1 MAFNPAIADAYRK
14 VVVTTGTGSGGVP
27 GTTVSQ
33 EVGGE
38 LNLDAG
44 FGISLITDE
53 LNNKVTIVNT
63 GNGTGALTTITENNK
78 SGTYYPIFTRSPPG
92 TQTFT
97 VSGSDFTSG
106 AIVSGVAEV
115 RVTGSSNS
123 VNGVSAPMRASLVG
137 MIQDETFSLIRVS
150 NGAVLNFTATGP
162 ATYSTINGYWTIPV
176 TSAPVVTDTFV
187 SLTIATGAGELNP
200 ITGTYQMDTMYLD
213 QTSTPLTYNPVLGLM
228 TVNTVSVVSDF
239 AVTGHVTLEGVTTT
253 GATGTGKLVF
263 DTSPSVTGLSS
274 DTVLVGTTANFT
286 DWPNAKLVASQANS
300 NDSHTYNIGI
310 VGEAVGD
317 AVTSTQWGVGV
328 YGKGSTNSGTR
339 SAGIL
344 GDGGVQDTFDTASAV
359 GVRGY
364 ATSPHLGGLNIGLYS
379 DASNGLSNFALYMNT
394 GDIYS
399 ANAQTWIVKDNNATA
414 LSIDATGKTGIL
426 VVNTTGATGSVTM
439 SGTLDVT
446 GNATVGSLTSTTS
459 VGIRDTTA
467 AYNVVIGATSTSA
480 TLTANRALT
489 LDVGD
494 AARTV
499 KLNGNLS
506 LGGTF
511 TTDNNVT
518 IAGPYEITITPTGVF
533 NATFPAGT
541 YDLPKNDQTFYIGTT
556 QVAINRAS
564 GVLTLSGVTSEKAT
578 NIVGGNSTTL
588 LGSLPYQS
596 NTDATSLLAPN
607 TSTTRNFLRM
617 TGTGTNGA
625 APSWDTVTQ
634 TDVGLSNVT
643 NESKATMFTD
653 PTFTGTVSLAPATF
667 ESVSVSATA
676 ATGTVNVSVKTN
688 TVFYYTSSATAN
700 WTFNF
705 RGDGSTTLD
714 SYLATGKS
722 ITVVF
727 LVTQGVTAFYPTA
740 FTADGTSVTP
750 KWLSGTAPT
759 GGNASSV
766 DSYSFTIIK
775 TAAATYTI
783 LASQARFA

>member
-27 GTTVSQ
+27 GIATSK

-78 SGTYYPIFTRSPPG
+78 SGTFYPIFTRSPPG

-106 AIVSGVAEV
+106 DIVSGVAEV

-123 VNGVSAPMRASLVG
+123 VNGISAPMRASLVG
-137 MIQDETFSLIRVS
+137 IIQDETFSLVRVS

-176 TSAPVVTDTFV
+176 TAAPGVTDTFV

-213 QTSTPLTYNPVLGLM
+213 QTTTPLTYNPVLGLM

-239 AVTGHVTLEGVTTT
+239 AVTGHVTLEGVTST

-263 DTSPSVTGLSS
+263 DNSPTLVTPVLGNATL
-274 DTVLVGTTANFT
+274 TTALVGTDANFS
-286 DWPNAKLVASQANS
+286 DWPNAKLVASQGNS

-339 SAGIL
+339 SAGVL

-364 ATSPHLGGLNIGLYS
+364 ATSPHLGGLNIGLYG
-379 DASNGLSNFALYMNT
+379 DAANGLSNFALYMNT
-394 GDIYS
+394 GDIFS
-399 ANAQTWIVKDNNATA
+399 TNAQTWIVKGNDANA
-414 LSIDATGKTGIL
+414 LSIDSTGKSGIL
-426 VVNTTGATGSVTM
+426 VVNTTGATGGITM
-439 SGTLDVT
+439 SGTLNVT
-446 GNATVGSLTSTTS
+446 GASTLELVTATSVNKMAITAPATGSTLAVEEGKTFTVKKSITLDGTDSTT
-459 VGIRDTTA
+459 ITLPATTGT
-467 AYNVVIGATSTSA
+467 V
-480 TLTANRALT
+480 AL
-489 LDVGD
+489 
-494 AARTV
+494 
-499 KLNGNLS
+499 
-506 LGGTF
+506 
-511 TTDNNVT
+511 DN
-518 IAGPYEITITPTGVF
+518 
-533 NATFPAGT
+533 
-541 YDLPKNDQTFYIGTT
+541 QTFYVGTT
-556 QVAINRAS
+556 SLTINRAS
-564 GVLTLSGVTSEKAT
+564 SAQSLTGITSIDGYAAGLA
-578 NIVGGNSTTL
+578 GGNNTTL

-596 NTDATSLLAPN
+596 NSNVTSLLAPN
-607 TSTTRNFLRM
+607 TTTTRKFVRM
-617 TGTGTNGA
+617 TGDGTNGT
-625 APSWDTVTQ
+625 APVWDTVTQ

-643 NESKATMFTD
+643 NESKSTMFD
-653 PTFTGTVSLAPATF
+653 NPSFTGAVYLGLTQF
-667 ESVSVSATA
+667 EAVNPSATA
-676 ATGTVNVSVKTN
+676 ATGIVNVDIKTN
-688 TVFYYTSSATAN
+688 TVFYYTSNAAAN

-705 RGDGSTTLD
+705 RGNSTTTLD
-714 SYLATGKS
+714 SFLLVANS
-722 ITVVF
+722 VTVVF
-727 LVTQGVTAFYPTA
+727 LVTNGATAYYPTA
-740 FTADGTSVTP
+740 FTVDGSAVTP
-750 KWLSGTAPT
+750 KWLSGSAPS
-759 GGNASSV
+759 GGNASSI

-775 TAAATYTI
+775 TSGATYTI